1 MTADHALF
9 FIFNGPREG
18 RSARAMEAL
27 DAKRAFWEG
36 RKKAG
41 DISDVDVVMLAS
53 TGNQNMPAGFFLVT
67 GERSKLQDLRWNN
80 EEFLNVHT
88 SLMMTLN
95 GYACIDGYTGKAFDK
110 HIERLNKLMTT

>member
-1 MTADHALF
+1 MTAEHALF

-18 RSARAMEAL
+18 RDTRAMEAFK
-27 DAKRAFWEG
+27 AKRAFWEA

-41 DISDVDVVMLAS
+41 DIANAELVMLAS

-80 EEFLNVHT
+80 EEFLNLHT
-88 SLMMTLN
+88 ALMMTMN
-95 GYACIDGYTGKAFDK
+95 GYACIDGYTGQAFDR
-110 HIERLNKLMTT
+110 HLERLTKLMTP